1 MSGLCQE
8 LASIAALIMVGAR
21 TASKLT
27 VVDPVWTIWSD
38 VENVGKFVKKVA
50 EGDGRQ
56 GEEVVKENANRPDD
70 S

>member
-27 VVDPVWTIWSD
+27 VVDPVWEIWSN
-38 VENVGKFVKKVA
+38 VENIGKFVQKVA
-50 EGDGRQ
+50 EGDDGHQ
-56 GEEVVKENANRPDD
+56 
-70 S
+70 

>member
-8 LASIAALIMVGAR
+8 LASNAALSMVGAR

-38 VENVGKFVKKVA
+38 VENIGKFVKKVA

-56 GEEVVKENANRPDD
+56 GEEVVKGNANRPDD